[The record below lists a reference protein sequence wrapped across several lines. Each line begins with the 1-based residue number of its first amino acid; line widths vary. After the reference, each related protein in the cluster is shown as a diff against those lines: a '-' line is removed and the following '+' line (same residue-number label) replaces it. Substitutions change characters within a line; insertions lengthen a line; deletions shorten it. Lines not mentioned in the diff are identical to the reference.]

1 MERPTET
8 DSPPTQAT
16 HTPIFRTLFT
26 GGLMG
31 LANLVPGVSGG
42 TMVLI
47 MGLYD
52 RFIGSVADITRLRF
66 SRSALIFLG
75 LIIAGAGVAIV
86 GLSTVMSY
94 LVRTHESLMYALFIG
109 MTLAGAPLLW
119 KMCRPIKW
127 PTVIAFVVGFGL
139 MLAIFL
145 TEDEGAK
152 AAAREVRAAET
163 FVPSVSIGRDIAG
176 GALAM
181 SAMILPGISGAYM
194 MLILGRYEHITG
206 AVSLLKDIARGDTE
220 HAMTALQILGPVAVG
235 AILSLVLLSNLL
247 KYLLKHHEQP
257 MGGLLLGV
265 LIGSAVAIWPFT
277 SESTGRDYAIGAAA
291 CIGGFVAVL
300 ALTFFVTPKDEPQ
313 T

>member
-1 MERPTET
+1 MSTVEPRSESAVVRTL
-8 DSPPTQAT
+8 
-16 HTPIFRTLFT
+16 RTLFT

-52 RFIGSVADITRLRF
+52 QFIGAVADVSRGRF
-66 SRSALIFLG
+66 TKSALVFLG
-75 LIIAGAGVAIV
+75 LIVAGAGVAIV
-86 GLSTVMSY
+86 GLSTVMTH
-94 LVRTHESLMYALFIG
+94 LVVNYEALMYALFIG

-119 KMCRPIKW
+119 KMCRPITW
-127 PTVIAFVVGFGL
+127 EAVLAFVVGFGL
-139 MLAIFL
+139 MLGIFL
-145 TEDEGAK
+145 TEDPEAK
-152 AAAREVRAAET
+152 AAAREARAAEA
-163 FVPSVSIGRDIAG
+163 FVPEVSIGRDVAG

-206 AVSLLKDIARGDTE
+206 SVSLLKDVAKGDTE
-220 HAMTALQILGPVAVG
+220 HALTVLQILGPVAVG
-235 AILSLVLLSNLL
+235 AVLSLVLLSNVL
-247 KYLLKHHEQP
+247 KDLLKHHEKP

-277 SESTGRDYAIGAAA
+277 SASTGSDYALGAAA
-291 CIGGFVAVL
+291 FVVGLGAVL
-300 ALTFFVTPKDEPQ
+300 ALTFLVAPKPADS
-313 T
+313 TTS